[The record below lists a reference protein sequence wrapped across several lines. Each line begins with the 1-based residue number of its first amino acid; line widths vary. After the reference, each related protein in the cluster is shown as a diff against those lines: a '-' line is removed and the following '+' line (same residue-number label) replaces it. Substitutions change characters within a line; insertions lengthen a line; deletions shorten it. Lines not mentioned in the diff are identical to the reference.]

1 MTDFV
6 TSLIRTYV
14 PIAVGALLAW
24 LTAQGINVDK
34 EAADG
39 LVAFLTAI
47 FSAAYYLAARLLE
60 REWPELGGLLGVAKK
75 PKYK

>member
-14 PIAVGALLAW
+14 PIFVGALLAW
-24 LTAQGINVDK
+24 LTTHGINIDT

-39 LVAFLTAI
+39 FAAFLTAI
-47 FSAAYYLAARLLE
+47 FGAGYYLIARLLE
-60 REWPELGGLLGVAKK
+60 RQWPELGKLLGVAKK
-75 PKYK
+75 PEYK